1 MSGESRLLTDNPPEW
16 AHGALLADGFEDALI
31 AYGTRFHYPVAIYD
45 YERCIAILEEQF
57 RLGADETPVAEDE
70 ERDYYS
76 EAVEYFDFNVGGGYY
91 GDSTPV
97 FIRNHD

>member
-1 MSGESRLLTDNPPEW
+1 MSEAKRLLTDNPPEW

-31 AYGTRFHYPVAIYD
+31 GYGTRFNYPVAVYD

-57 RLGADETPVAEDE
+57 RLGDDEPTDDE
-70 ERDYYS
+70 ERDYYL

>member
-1 MSGESRLLTDNPPEW
+1 MSEAKRLLTDNPPEW

-31 AYGTRFHYPVAIYD
+31 GYGTRFNYPVAVYD

-57 RLGADETPVAEDE
+57 RLSDDEPTDDE
-70 ERDYYS
+70 ERDYYL

>member
-1 MSGESRLLTDNPPEW
+1 MSEAKRLLTDNPPEW

-31 AYGTRFHYPVAIYD
+31 GYGTRFNYPVAVYD

-57 RLGADETPVAEDE
+57 RLSNDEPTDDE
-70 ERDYYS
+70 ERDYYL

>member
-1 MSGESRLLTDNPPEW
+1 MSGEKRLLTDNPPEW

-31 AYGTRFHYPVAIYD
+31 GYGTRFNYPVAVYD

-57 RLGADETPVAEDE
+57 RLSDDEPTDDE
-70 ERDYYS
+70 ERDYYL

>member
-1 MSGESRLLTDNPPEW
+1 MSGEKRLLTDNPPEW

-57 RLGADETPVAEDE
+57 RITDEEIDQDDG
-70 ERDYYS
+70 ERDYYA

>member
-1 MSGESRLLTDNPPEW
+1 MSGEKRLLSDNPPEW

-31 AYGTRFHYPVAIYD
+31 GYGTRFNYPVAVYD

-57 RLGADETPVAEDE
+57 RLSDDEPTDDE
-70 ERDYYS
+70 ERDYYL